1 MKTPLDNDPQ
11 AICAALQAMAITDN
25 AQPSCGDVPI
35 AVCQAARMSRDPR
48 FDGKFFVGVLSTGI
62 YCRTV
67 CPAIAPKEVN
77 VRYFD
82 SAVKAAQAG
91 LRPCLRCRPDS
102 APGSNPWKGTGT
114 TLARAIGL
122 IESGA
127 LVAKSSGEAA
137 LTVPQLADKLGISSR
152 YLNKLFTAGFGTSP
166 KQYAL
171 YRQLLF
177 AKQLLHQTDLP
188 ITQVAL
194 AAGFNS
200 IRRFNEAFKQAL
212 HLTPTQLRKHIEPA
226 QRATTITDNML
237 VKNADAA
244 MDGVNSAATTAPLQA
259 SSHVLTLYQYYRPP
273 LNWQAMLAFYR
284 VRAVGAMEWLTPESV
299 ENGEYGRSFAY
310 GAMRGIA
317 QLAHDAA
324 RYRIK
329 VSITLTGDSP
339 VGDLQLLIMDIR
351 RMLDLDADMQQIEQV
366 LTTAPQ
372 IGFCTPAQ
380 PDACSHILPRINMS
394 QCAEQPFTVA
404 PNIGTKAVPQANIVK
419 QPLIQGLRI
428 PGAGSL
434 FEAVCRAILGQQVSV
449 VQASKLLNQL
459 VVAYGERF
467 SLNGHHYVLFPTP
480 EAIRSASL
488 AELKM
493 PGARKLA
500 LTALAAFI
508 CDHPQ
513 ATVDD
518 WLSVKGIGPWTI
530 AYAKLRGL
538 GEPNIFLDTDLIV
551 KKRLLALAARS
562 ASLTASDVNK
572 NTQGADNPDLTAQMD
587 YATLSEQ
594 VKDAVTPWG
603 SYLTFQLWHIN
614 PE

>member
-1 MKTPLDNDPQ
+1 MSLDNEHQ
-11 AICAALQAMAITDN
+11 APFTAPSATAMADSV
-25 AQPSCGDVPI
+25 QPSCGDVPI
-35 AVCQAARMSRDPR
+35 AVCQAARISRDPR

-67 CPAIAPKEVN
+67 CPAIAPKEKN

-102 APGSNPWKGTGT
+102 APGSNPWKGSGT

-137 LTVPQLADKLGISSR
+137 LTVSQLADKLGISSR

-200 IRRFNEAFKQAL
+200 IRRFNEAFKQTL
-212 HLTPTQLRKHIEPA
+212 QLTPTQLRKHIA
-226 QRATTITDNML
+226 Q
-237 VKNADAA
+237 VPNAAKIAEKGVDEHAHAA
-244 MDGVNSAATTAPLQA
+244 MGSVMDGANMAVTTAPLQA

-284 VRAVGAMEWLTPESV
+284 VRAVAAMEWLTPESV

-310 GAMRGIA
+310 GAMRGIV
-317 QLAHDAA
+317 QLAHDTA
-324 RYRIK
+324 RFRIK
-329 VSITLTGDSP
+329 VSIILTQGSP
-339 VGDLQLLIMDIR
+339 VDDLQLLIVDIR
-351 RMLDLDADMQQIEQV
+351 RMLDLDADMQQIEQA

-372 IGFCTPAQ
+372 IGFCAPA
-380 PDACSHILPRINMS
+380 PFDAQADLKAKAATKLAVEAESQSGIKANAPR
-394 QCAEQPFTVA
+394 
-404 PNIGTKAVPQANIVK
+404 

-459 VVAYGERF
+459 VAAYGERF
-467 SLNGHHYVLFPTP
+467 TLNDQHYVLFPTP
-480 EAIRSASL
+480 DAISRASL

-500 LTALAAFI
+500 LNALAAFI
-508 CDHPQ
+508 CEHPQ

-538 GEPNIFLDTDLIV
+538 GDPNIFLDTDLIV
-551 KKRLLALAARS
+551 KKRLLAL
-562 ASLTASDVNK
+562 TASRESISTGNVNK
-572 NTQGADNPDLTAQMD
+572 STQGADSAEPKAPMD
-587 YATLSEQ
+587 YAVLSEQ
-594 VKDAVTPWG
+594 VKNAVTPWG